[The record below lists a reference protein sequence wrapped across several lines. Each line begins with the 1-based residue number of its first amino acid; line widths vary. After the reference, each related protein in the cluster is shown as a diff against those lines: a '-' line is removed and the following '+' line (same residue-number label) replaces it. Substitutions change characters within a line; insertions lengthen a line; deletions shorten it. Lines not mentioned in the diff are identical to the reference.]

1 MTIQVSNVP
10 FDVTDAQL
18 ADLKARFSKFGNVQ
32 KFEVMNQ
39 IITVELDRGEDA
51 AIQALDGIEWPK
63 RMLPLPPG
71 STTPPLPLDSDSG
84 PPATNGPPTKN
95 KIKVKKIGVP

>member
-1 MTIQVSNVP
+1 MTIQVSDLP

-39 IITVELDRGEDA
+39 IITVQLDNGEDA
-51 AIQALDGIEWPK
+51 AIQALDGIEWPEPK
-63 RMLPLPPG
+63 PKPLMPRIHFENKAGVPVQNADG
-71 STTPPLPLDSDSG
+71 G
-84 PPATNGPPTKN
+84 PPDKGNNTPLK
-95 KIKVKKIGVP
+95 